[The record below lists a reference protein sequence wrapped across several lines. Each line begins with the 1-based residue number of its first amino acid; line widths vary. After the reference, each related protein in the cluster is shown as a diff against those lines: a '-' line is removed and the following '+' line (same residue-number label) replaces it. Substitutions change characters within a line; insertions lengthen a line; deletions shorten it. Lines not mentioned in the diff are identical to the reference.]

1 MANKT
6 LNVRIQNKY
15 DTEANW
21 ASKNPVLLKGEAAY
35 SSDKNGLY
43 KIGDGTSKWSDLKY
57 NSANT
62 LVNHTSG
69 EGFEF
74 GYANSKTI
82 TIPKTTAVTT
92 YYIQIAQKA
101 NFRFKNYY
109 VKTSGSNTQYSFQAE
124 ISANAYMVPHVTL
137 NTQSY
142 NNSEVKSILIC
153 KNSTNSYHHDIYLV
167 VDSSTSVAK
176 TIYIWSD
183 NTILDTVSTTAP
195 TTATELNVNI
205 INDSYIYTSKKIQA
219 NIMGSAGSVA
229 WGNITGKPST
239 YYTHP
244 SYTARSSGL
253 YKVTV
258 DATGHVS
265 GATAVSKADI
275 TALGIPGSDTN
286 TWRGIQNNLTSTA
299 TDQSLSAAQG
309 KILNETKT
317 TRHDWNT
324 TIKCATWSRLCYVPY
339 NKSVV
344 GSSFLL
350 NIRGTRNAVV
360 YNDTFMI
367 KAHHS
372 SRGNI
377 TKISG
382 CNYSIV
388 SIRIVCDSSG
398 NCYVEF
404 LDSANGA
411 TNATTQTVYCTLIEV
426 AVGSI
431 TKYTSFTNGTTL
443 PTNFTVAATLTTN
456 TNSLQG
462 NLTWDE
468 ITGKPTTFTPSS
480 HTHDDRYYTETEINN
495 KLAGYLPLAGG
506 AMTGTIKH
514 GGAGQ
519 WIKDRNNVAILG
531 TATSKDSYN
540 PVIGQYTPSGCWT
553 IGNLASNEYLYFN
566 YTTNANYAAG
576 TNNSV
581 RVTLPNQDGTII
593 TSATIGS
600 QSVAS
605 AAKVN
610 DVTAQWSGQ
619 ITTTNW
625 FAAFDP
631 TVTNVGKIRAI
642 SPANVSTV
650 LGLQNYLPLSGGT
663 MTGTIT
669 VPSNGIVQNQQDTS
683 NYTIIATWKKN
694 STGWYYDKSGTST
707 KYKYDPHI
715 GQHNTGGS
723 GKGAIAI
730 LPTPTDADPWG
741 GTVGL
746 YVSDIIMQ
754 YYGKRVPNTGN
765 ISGTVGS
772 SAQPVYI
779 SNGTITAITGT
790 INNNAATAT
799 KLQTARSINGTS
811 FDGSGNITTAK
822 WGTARTLSLTGSVT
836 GSVSIDGS
844 GNVSLATTTNHTHS
858 QYYDSGVSRTANTV
872 LAAPNGA
879 NGSATFRALVAAD
892 IPTLTKSKI
901 SDFPTSL
908 APTAGSNNYVRVY
921 NSKDIGNSSTVTF
934 NDLAKQHFAMGMING
949 ATDNPYGAAKWAHGI
964 SMAWAN
970 GANTSW
976 ISQIALGVQEGTG
989 MWYRARQGTIVGV
1002 GWTRVLDS
1010 SNYTSYAATKGH
1022 THDLSTMINTLSTGT
1037 AAPTDADYYVT
1048 QYAGGGT
1055 TTTSYHR
1062 RPHSALWTYIKGKAD
1077 TVYQPKGSYAAANHT
1092 HSYLPLSGGTMNG
1105 NLFLANGSTYY
1116 INNSAHANFR
1126 ALGTAENTYIPF
1138 PQGGGFRTTVS
1149 VNTGYLK
1156 ITLPQSWSSTMMSFK
1171 VKIYE
1176 YRSDTSCEYT
1186 ISGYNY
1192 TAGSTWTNC
1201 TACSI
1206 GKNDT
1211 KTVSNLAVRFGHDGS
1226 KCAVYIGEADTK
1238 WNYVQVQVCDIVVG
1252 YTNYEY
1258 SKWASGWSVGFTTTL
1273 GTITQTKTNPN
1284 VSRISTAYD
1293 IGNGNGVTFA
1303 YSKSGMNY
1311 ADYTW
1316 LAGWNGYELRA
1327 VAKSQFATAGH
1338 THNYAG
1344 SSSAGG
1350 AATSANKLNTNAG
1363 SATQPVYFSNGIPVA
1378 CTYTLGKSV
1387 PADAKFTDTNTK
1399 VTQTAVGSSGYT
1411 NWRTVPWGASNS
1423 GTEGF
1428 TPTTVTDTMFSDPNL
1443 TYQPSSGTLRTKIFK
1458 GSLSGN
1464 ATSANKLAT
1473 ARTISLGTGVT
1484 STATSFDG
1492 TGNITIPV
1500 NNINEAYLSWGG
1512 RNFAGTYGPLDAAM
1526 IPDLGANR
1534 LAFGKPDG
1542 VTVQYSRDGGSTW
1555 TDYGASSSSKLA
1567 LLSSGESF
1575 NIGKADNA
1583 NKATA
1588 NTDKYMLRII
1598 LDTDKLGTYT
1608 VLNKFA
1614 LYVSTNGSNSCWCT
1628 IDASLE
1634 STPTTWVNFANKVS
1648 IAGWAGWNII
1658 NINPLTTYGNT
1669 KATQYGLIRLTFGAN
1684 GGSTTYIGLQI
1695 NRIMAFGGM
1704 GWNVPSNMA
1713 KNGHLYSYDR
1723 NQNATFPGAVS
1734 ATSFNGN
1741 IAWANVSGKP
1751 AIVGKTIKSLTSASA
1766 SGWTNLENAQT
1777 LIPDMSVIAYWNG
1790 AYSGTSS
1797 NLAYCNKGA
1806 FGTIVTKN
1814 TSDYATAGHTH
1825 KYAGSG
1831 SAGGSATSAV
1841 KLDTS
1846 TAGSATQ
1853 PVYFTGGKPVACTY
1867 TLGKS
1872 VPSNAVFT
1880 DTNNKMTQTA
1890 ITSKDYTN
1898 WRTILWGASNSG
1910 TEGFAPTT
1918 VTDGAFTDTNLSYQ
1932 PSTGTLRA
1940 KVFKGALFNG
1950 TTVNVDSAG
1959 NTSELFFKTGKSN
1972 TYSIVNSNSYNQF
1985 GIIRYSAQ
1993 NKYIDWPFYITNSDG
2008 QCYFKNSSKDISN
2021 LASQMLPP
2029 VLTDGGPGSGAGSG
2043 RVLSI
2048 ASNVDAKIIKFRI
2061 FTSSSATTATT
2072 VNVTYSTSDIRLKD
2086 NVKDTDIKDALS
2098 VINKMKIRQ
2107 FDWKDDN
2114 KHQKIGFVADEL
2126 EELDDKLVVG
2136 GGWEDEEHTQMNVKG
2151 VDTFYMMGY
2160 VVKGM
2165 QELSE
2170 QIKALTEE
2178 NKELKKQIEG
2188 LKREG

>member
-109 VKTSGSNTQYSFQAE
+109 VKTSGNNTQYSFQAE
-124 ISANAYMVPHVTL
+124 ISANAYMEPHVTL
-137 NTQSY
+137 NTQKY
-142 NNSEVKSILIC
+142 NDSEVKSILIC

-167 VDSSTSVAK
+167 VNSSTSVAK

-205 INDSYIYTSKKIQA
+205 TNDSYIYTSKKIQA
-219 NIMGSAGSVA
+219 NITGSAGSVA

-275 TALGIPGSDTN
+275 TALGIPGTDTN
-286 TWRGIQNNLTSTA
+286 TWRGVQNNLTSTA

-309 KILNETKT
+309 KILNELTFQKKKAIDATVDWDTLKEFGCYKIQMASWGDAATKHSPNAYGNVYQFGLLLVFRGYDADT
-317 TRHDWNT
+317 ENRTVQIYIPHMAN
-324 TIKCATWSRLCYVPY
+324 ANVS
-339 NKSVV
+339 SVV
-344 GSSFLL
+344 LMRML
-350 NIRGTRNAVV
+350 NGTGWQAWHPIARGTGWSDIIN
-360 YNDTFMI
+360 
-367 KAHHS
+367 
-372 SRGNI
+372 
-377 TKISG
+377 
-382 CNYSIV
+382 
-388 SIRIVCDSSG
+388 
-398 NCYVEF
+398 
-404 LDSANGA
+404 
-411 TNATTQTVYCTLIEV
+411 
-426 AVGSI
+426 
-431 TKYTSFTNGTTL
+431 
-443 PTNFTVAATLTTN
+443 
-456 TNSLQG
+456 
-462 NLTWDE
+462 
-468 ITGKPTTFTPSS
+468 KPTTFTPSS
-480 HTHDDRYYTETEINN
+480 HTHDDRYYTESEINS
-495 KLAGYLPLAGG
+495 KLAGYLPLSGG
-506 AMTGTIKH
+506 TLTGNLNLKPASGEGGEIHLDASTANRTENGIILDQQGGNFRIFGVPSADGTTKTGSGTPLVINPYSKTIT
-514 GGAGQ
+514 GGYTLTGALSG
-519 WIKDRNNVAILG
+519 NAS
-531 TATSKDSYN
+531 TATALTTSAGSSTQPIYFSSGKPVATTYQLNASVPAGAKFTDTNTWRPVENVLTSTSTSNSLSAAQGKVLKDSLD
-540 PVIGQYTPSGCWT
+540 Q
-553 IGNLASNEYLYFN
+553 
-566 YTTNANYAAG
+566 TN
-576 TNNSV
+576 
-581 RVTLPNQDGTII
+581 
-593 TSATIGS
+593 
-600 QSVAS
+600 
-605 AAKVN
+605 AKVN
-610 DVTAQWSGQ
+610 NIQIGGRNLARGTSSDWSGW
-619 ITTTNW
+619 ITPPNNVSNNTGVIASIYPGAAKSKGDTFTVSFDIDVKKFTQSSGGTFQFYLQGAVDEAWTAGNPFTNYN
-625 FAAFDP
+625 FRSKALNGDY
-631 TVTNVGKIRAI
+631 TEHVTYTCQLANNAQASATKFTFGYRCDYSNGTGKFRIRNLKVERGNKATDW
-642 SPANVSTV
+642 SPAPED
-650 LGLQNYLPLSGGT
+650 YLPL
-663 MTGTIT
+663 
-669 VPSNGIVQNQQDTS
+669 NGN
-683 NYTIIATWKKN
+683 A
-694 STGWYYDKSGTST
+694 STAS
-707 KYKYDPHI
+707 
-715 GQHNTGGS
+715 
-723 GKGAIAI
+723 
-730 LPTPTDADPWG
+730 
-741 GTVGL
+741 
-746 YVSDIIMQ
+746 
-754 YYGKRVPNTGN
+754 
-765 ISGTVGS
+765 
-772 SAQPVYI
+772 
-779 SNGTITAITGT
+779 
-790 INNNAATAT
+790 
-799 KLQTARSINGTS
+799 
-811 FDGSGNITTAK
+811 K
-822 WGTARTLSLTGSVT
+822 WATARTLTLTGSVT

-844 GNVSLATTTNHTHS
+844 GNVSLATSTNHTHS
-858 QYYDSGVSRTANTV
+858 QYYDSGISRAANTV

-879 NGSATFRALVAAD
+879 NGTATFRKLVAAD

-964 SMAWAN
+964 SMAWSN

-989 MWYRARQGTIVGV
+989 MWYRTSAGSGTIVGRT
-1002 GWTRVLDS
+1002 WNRVLDS
-1010 SNYTSYAATKGH
+1010 SNYSSYAATKGH
-1022 THDLSTMINTLSTGT
+1022 THDLSTMINTLTTGT
-1037 AAPTDADYYVT
+1037 SAPTDSDYYVT

-1062 RPHSALWTYIKGKAD
+1062 RPHSALWTYIKSKAD
-1077 TVYQPKGSYAAANHT
+1077 AVYQPKGSYAAAN
-1092 HSYLPLSGGTMNG
+1092 
-1105 NLFLANGSTYY
+1105 
-1116 INNSAHANFR
+1116 
-1126 ALGTAENTYIPF
+1126 
-1138 PQGGGFRTTVS
+1138 
-1149 VNTGYLK
+1149 
-1156 ITLPQSWSSTMMSFK
+1156 
-1171 VKIYE
+1171 
-1176 YRSDTSCEYT
+1176 
-1186 ISGYNY
+1186 
-1192 TAGSTWTNC
+1192 
-1201 TACSI
+1201 
-1206 GKNDT
+1206 
-1211 KTVSNLAVRFGHDGS
+1211 
-1226 KCAVYIGEADTK
+1226 
-1238 WNYVQVQVCDIVVG
+1238 
-1252 YTNYEY
+1252 
-1258 SKWASGWSVGFTTTL
+1258 
-1273 GTITQTKTNPN
+1273 
-1284 VSRISTAYD
+1284 
-1293 IGNGNGVTFA
+1293 
-1303 YSKSGMNY
+1303 
-1311 ADYTW
+1311 
-1316 LAGWNGYELRA
+1316 
-1327 VAKSQFATAGH
+1327 H

-1363 SATQPVYFSNGIPVA
+1363 SATQPVYFSGGVPVA
-1378 CTYTLGKSV
+1378 CTHTLGKSV
-1387 PADAKFTDTNTK
+1387 PADAKFTDTNTWRGIQDNLTSSSASDSLSANQGRILK
-1399 VTQTAVGSSGYT
+1399 GLVDGKAASGHTHNYAGSSSAG
-1411 NWRTVPWGASNS
+1411 G
-1423 GTEGF
+1423 
-1428 TPTTVTDTMFSDPNL
+1428 
-1443 TYQPSSGTLRTKIFK
+1443 
-1458 GSLSGN
+1458 
-1464 ATSANKLAT
+1464 SANSAVKLAT
-1473 ARTISLGTGVT
+1473 ARTVSGGTDITMSFNYDGSANSSANIGFYGSAANVGDKNNYPFHRFAKLDTITGGYTDKASTFYISQDYNGGGFGIVRIVLRTNNSSSVSSVEVKWLVRCGLNADSVQVGLYNVFGKTYADAFFKTGGSYAGTYFRAIANGGRATISRTWVMVNSSEVSGTTTTDAKTSTECYVTIAAAGTKLHKQAYTNIVSGSDSGTVSYSNSTGSASTSTKLTTARNIFGKSFNGTADVAGQGLFYGTYT
-1484 STATSFDG
+1484 STASNRFSNSGLQIRENGLVGKNQTDIG
-1492 TGNITIPV
+1492 YAPTIGFHWS
-1500 NNINEAYLSWGG
+1500 NRI
-1512 RNFAGTYGPLDAAM
+1512 AAT
-1526 IPDLGANR
+1526 
-1534 LAFGKPDG
+1534 LAFGSDG
-1542 VTVQYSRDGGSTW
+1542 IFYFKKQNG
-1555 TDYGASSSSKLA
+1555 TDRA
-1567 LLSSGESF
+1567 
-1575 NIGKADNA
+1575 
-1583 NKATA
+1583 
-1588 NTDKYMLRII
+1588 
-1598 LDTDKLGTYT
+1598 
-1608 VLNKFA
+1608 
-1614 LYVSTNGSNSCWCT
+1614 T
-1628 IDASLE
+1628 IDA
-1634 STPTTWVNFANKVS
+1634 
-1648 IAGWAGWNII
+1648 
-1658 NINPLTTYGNT
+1658 
-1669 KATQYGLIRLTFGAN
+1669 
-1684 GGSTTYIGLQI
+1684 
-1695 NRIMAFGGM
+1695 
-1704 GWNVPSNMA
+1704 NV
-1713 KNGHLYSYDR
+1713 
-1723 NQNATFPGAVS
+1723 
-1734 ATSFNGN
+1734 NGN
-1741 IAWANVSGKP
+1741 ASSASSVAWANVSGKP
-1751 AIVGKTIKSLTSASA
+1751 AIVSKTIKSLTSASA

-1790 AYSGTSS
+1790 AYSNTSS

-1814 TSDYATAGHTH
+1814 AGDYATAGHTH
-1825 KYAGSG
+1825 HYAGSS

-1910 TEGFAPTT
+1910 TEGFTPTT

-1940 KVFKGALFNG
+1940 KVFKGALSANTAIGSASGLETTLEFTAGEPKG
-1950 TTVNVDSAG
+1950 TSAITQTYYLM
-1959 NTSELFFKTGKSN
+1959 NDFKTDYVFGVKNKSKAW
-1972 TYSIVNSNSYNQF
+1972 ISYYF
-1985 GIIRYSAQ
+1985 GDQ
-1993 NKYIDWPFYITNSDG
+1993 V
-2008 QCYFKNSSKDISN
+2008 YFKNSSADISA
-2021 LASQMLPP
+2021 LAGKMLPP
-2029 VLTDGGPGSGAGSG
+2029 VLTDFSGDKDNPGAGTG

>member
-74 GYANSKTI
+74 GYTNSKTI

-109 VKTSGSNTQYSFQAE
+109 VKTNGNNTQYSFQAE
-124 ISANAYMVPHVTL
+124 ISANAYMEPHVTL
-137 NTQSY
+137 NTQKY
-142 NNSEVKSILIC
+142 NDSEVKSILIC

-167 VDSSTSVAK
+167 VNSSTSVAK

-195 TTATELNVNI
+195 TTAIELNVNI
-205 INDSYIYTSKKIQA
+205 TNDSYIYTSKKIQA
-219 NIMGSAGSVA
+219 NITGSAGSVA

-286 TWRGIQNNLTSTA
+286 TWRGVQNNLTSTA

-339 NKSVV
+339 SKTVV

-350 NIRGTRNAVV
+350 NIRGTRGNVV

-404 LDSANGA
+404 FDSANGA

-462 NLTWDE
+462 NLTWGE

-480 HTHDDRYYTETEINN
+480 HTHDDRYYTESEINS
-495 KLAGYLPLAGG
+495 KLAGYLPISGG
-506 AMTGTIKH
+506 TLTGNLNLKPASGEGGEIHLDASTANRTENGIILDQQGGNFRIFGVPSADGTTKTGSGTPLVINPYSKTIT
-514 GGAGQ
+514 GGYTLTGALSG
-519 WIKDRNNVAILG
+519 NAS
-531 TATSKDSYN
+531 TATALTTSAGSSTQPIYFSSGKPVATTYQLNASVPAGAKFTDTNTWRPVENVLTSTSTSNSLSAAQGKVLKDSLD
-540 PVIGQYTPSGCWT
+540 Q
-553 IGNLASNEYLYFN
+553 
-566 YTTNANYAAG
+566 TN
-576 TNNSV
+576 
-581 RVTLPNQDGTII
+581 
-593 TSATIGS
+593 
-600 QSVAS
+600 
-605 AAKVN
+605 AKVN
-610 DVTAQWSGQ
+610 NIQIGGRNLARGTSSDWSGW
-619 ITTTNW
+619 ITPPNNVSNNTGVIASIYPGAAKSKGDTFTVSFDIDVKKFTQSSGGTFQFYLQGAVDEAWTAGNPFTNYN
-625 FAAFDP
+625 FRSKALNGDY
-631 TVTNVGKIRAI
+631 TEHVTYTCQLANNAQASATKFTFGYRCDYSNGTGKFRIRNLKVERGNKATDW
-642 SPANVSTV
+642 SPAPED
-650 LGLQNYLPLSGGT
+650 YLPL
-663 MTGTIT
+663 
-669 VPSNGIVQNQQDTS
+669 NGN
-683 NYTIIATWKKN
+683 A
-694 STGWYYDKSGTST
+694 STAS
-707 KYKYDPHI
+707 
-715 GQHNTGGS
+715 
-723 GKGAIAI
+723 
-730 LPTPTDADPWG
+730 
-741 GTVGL
+741 
-746 YVSDIIMQ
+746 
-754 YYGKRVPNTGN
+754 
-765 ISGTVGS
+765 
-772 SAQPVYI
+772 
-779 SNGTITAITGT
+779 
-790 INNNAATAT
+790 
-799 KLQTARSINGTS
+799 
-811 FDGSGNITTAK
+811 K
-822 WGTARTLSLTGSVT
+822 WATARTLTLTGSVT

-844 GNVSLATTTNHTHS
+844 GNVSLATSTNHTHS
-858 QYYDSGVSRTANTV
+858 QYYDSGISRAANTV

-879 NGSATFRALVAAD
+879 NGTATFRKLVAAD

-964 SMAWAN
+964 SMAWSN

-989 MWYRARQGTIVGV
+989 MWYRTKPGTIVGAD
-1002 GWTRVLDS
+1002 WTRVLDS

-1022 THDLSTMINTLSTGT
+1022 THSS
-1037 AAPTDADYYVT
+1037 
-1048 QYAGGGT
+1048 
-1055 TTTSYHR
+1055 
-1062 RPHSALWTYIKGKAD
+1062 IK
-1077 TVYQPKGSYAAANHT
+1077 
-1092 HSYLPLSGGTMNG
+1092 
-1105 NLFLANGSTYY
+1105 
-1116 INNSAHANFR
+1116 
-1126 ALGTAENTYIPF
+1126 
-1138 PQGGGFRTTVS
+1138 
-1149 VNTGYLK
+1149 
-1156 ITLPQSWSSTMMSFK
+1156 
-1171 VKIYE
+1171 
-1176 YRSDTSCEYT
+1176 
-1186 ISGYNY
+1186 
-1192 TAGSTWTNC
+1192 
-1201 TACSI
+1201 
-1206 GKNDT
+1206 
-1211 KTVSNLAVRFGHDGS
+1211 
-1226 KCAVYIGEADTK
+1226 
-1238 WNYVQVQVCDIVVG
+1238 
-1252 YTNYEY
+1252 
-1258 SKWASGWSVGFTTTL
+1258 
-1273 GTITQTKTNPN
+1273 
-1284 VSRISTAYD
+1284 D
-1293 IGNGNGVTFA
+1293 IGNGTNTTFA
-1303 YSKSGMNY
+1303 YSKAGMNY
-1311 ADYTW
+1311 ANYTW
-1316 LAGWNGYELRA
+1316 LAAWNGNELRA
-1327 VAKSQFATAGH
+1327 VAKSQFAQASHSHSNIISSGKKTSTASGTAANDPTKEIPLSGISMYETYSDSNTPCNYGNIINAIGSASKGAGQLLLGWSGADSTTERMYYRSHRDMATGGWGAWKTIAWTSDIPTTLKNPSSLSIQLNGGTATVYDGSAAKSINITASSVGASVAGHTHTFTTLYSAGSRPTNINFATNTNGAGAMFHFVATSSTTTGKPPVDCNILQMNWDNNGGYDTQLALANTGDFAYLRGQHQGTWSVWKEFSFVGH

-1363 SATQPVYFSNGIPVA
+1363 SATQPVYFSGGVPVA
-1378 CTYTLGKSV
+1378 CAYTLGKSV
-1387 PADAKFTDTNTK
+1387 PADAKFTDTNTWRPLGTTGDTACAGNDSRLSNARPASDVYAWAKAASKPSYSWGEITGKPGAFNPSSHNHRDLDAIGSVGYYGSDVANSNGWYK
-1399 VTQTAVGSSGYT
+1399 VYSTTLTGYNDHVARLSIVSGYNPYASGLLILHLRCNNTTSLNVQQLIWETRQGFNADDVIINT
-1411 NWRTVPWGASNS
+1411 NGNTWTLYLKITNTQYGRVKIRVLESTSTVSNWS
-1423 GTEGF
+1423 
-1428 TPTTVTDTMFSDPNL
+1428 
-1443 TYQPSSGTLRTKIFK
+1443 I
-1458 GSLSGN
+1458 SLSN
-1464 ATSANKLAT
+1464 NNTKE
-1473 ARTISLGTGVT
+1473 
-1484 STATSFDG
+1484 ST
-1492 TGNITIPV
+1492 NP
-1500 NNINEAYLSWGG
+1500 
-1512 RNFAGTYGPLDAAM
+1512 
-1526 IPDLGANR
+1526 
-1534 LAFGKPDG
+1534 
-1542 VTVQYSRDGGSTW
+1542 
-1555 TDYGASSSSKLA
+1555 
-1567 LLSSGESF
+1567 
-1575 NIGKADNA
+1575 
-1583 NKATA
+1583 KATA
-1588 NTDKYMLRII
+1588 TAKDGAIVNYA
-1598 LDTDKLGTYT
+1598 
-1608 VLNKFA
+1608 NSA
-1614 LYVSTNGSNSCWCT
+1614 GS
-1628 IDASLE
+1628 
-1634 STPTTWVNFANKVS
+1634 V
-1648 IAGWAGWNII
+1648 
-1658 NINPLTTYGNT
+1658 
-1669 KATQYGLIRLTFGAN
+1669 
-1684 GGSTTYIGLQI
+1684 
-1695 NRIMAFGGM
+1695 
-1704 GWNVPSNMA
+1704 
-1713 KNGHLYSYDR
+1713 
-1723 NQNATFPGAVS
+1723 
-1734 ATSFNGN
+1734 
-1741 IAWANVSGKP
+1741 AWSGISGKP
-1751 AIVGKTIKSLTSASA
+1751 SLVGKTIKSLTAVSS
-1766 SGWTNLENAQT
+1766 SGWSDLTSAQN

-1790 AYSGTSS
+1790 AYSNTSS

-1814 TSDYATAGHTH
+1814 AGDYATAGHTH
-1825 KYAGSG
+1825 HYAGSS

-1890 ITSKDYTN
+1890 IASKDYTN

-1910 TEGFAPTT
+1910 TEGFTPTT

-1940 KVFKGALFNG
+1940 KVFKGALSASTTIGSASGLETTLEFTAGEPKG
-1950 TTVNVDSAG
+1950 TSAITQTYYLM
-1959 NTSELFFKTGKSN
+1959 NDFKTDYVFGVKNKSKAW
-1972 TYSIVNSNSYNQF
+1972 ISYYF
-1985 GIIRYSAQ
+1985 GDQ
-1993 NKYIDWPFYITNSDG
+1993 V
-2008 QCYFKNSSKDISN
+2008 YFKNSSADISA
-2021 LASQMLPP
+2021 LAGKMLPP
-2029 VLTDGGPGSGAGSG
+2029 VLTDFSSNKNNPGAGTG

>member
-57 NSANT
+57 GLSSELDALTNNKSDFKFSHHVIENT
-62 LVNHTSG
+62 GTAYYTKL
-69 EGFEF
+69 FELTADSTYINYNYEF
-74 GYANSKTI
+74 AIAERNGGIAYVHIYLYSDNNKYFTDALIRYKTDSGYADFI
-82 TIPKTTAVTT
+82 TGNMKGFVYKDTT
-92 YYIQIAQKA
+92 K
-101 NFRFKNYY
+101 
-109 VKTSGSNTQYSFQAE
+109 QYSKLEVWFKV
-124 ISANAYMVPHVTL
+124 NAWQDVRIM
-137 NTQSY
+137 
-142 NNSEVKSILIC
+142 EK
-153 KNSTNSYHHDIYLV
+153 
-167 VDSSTSVAK
+167 
-176 TIYIWSD
+176 
-183 NTILDTVSTTAP
+183 TVSDRGCKFTWASNFTRNAAFPTDTTSIVEP
-195 TTATELNVNI
+195 KPQT
-205 INDSYIYTSKKIQA
+205 
-219 NIMGSAGSVA
+219 VA

-275 TALGIPGSDTN
+275 TALGIPGTDTN
-286 TWRGIQNNLTSTA
+286 TWRGVQNNLTSTA

-324 TIKCATWSRLCYVPY
+324 IIKCATWSRLCYVPY
-339 NKSVV
+339 SKTVV

-350 NIRGTRNAVV
+350 NIRGTRNNVV

-377 TKISG
+377 VKISG

-443 PTNFTVAATLTTN
+443 PANFTVAATLTTN

-462 NLTWDE
+462 NLTWGE

-480 HTHDDRYYTETEINN
+480 HTHDDRYYTESEINS
-495 KLAGYLPLAGG
+495 KLAGYLPLSGG
-506 AMTGTIKH
+506 TLTGNLNLKPASGEGGEIHLDASTANRTENGIILDQQGGNFRIFGVPSADGTTKTGSGTPLVINPYSKTIT
-514 GGAGQ
+514 GGYTLTGALSG
-519 WIKDRNNVAILG
+519 NAS
-531 TATSKDSYN
+531 TATALTTSAGSVTQPVYFSSGKPVATTYQLNASVPAGAKFTDTNTWRPVENVLTSTSTSNSLSAAQGKVLKDSLD
-540 PVIGQYTPSGCWT
+540 Q
-553 IGNLASNEYLYFN
+553 
-566 YTTNANYAAG
+566 TN
-576 TNNSV
+576 
-581 RVTLPNQDGTII
+581 
-593 TSATIGS
+593 
-600 QSVAS
+600 
-605 AAKVN
+605 AKVN
-610 DVTAQWSGQ
+610 NIQIGGRNLARGTSSDWSSWIAPPNNVSNNTGVIASIYPGAAKSKGDTFTVSFDIDVKKFTQSSGGTFQLYLQGAVDEAWTAGNPFTSYNFRSKALNGDY
-619 ITTTNW
+619 TEH
-625 FAAFDP
+625 
-631 TVTNVGKIRAI
+631 VTYTCQLANNAQASATKFIFGYRCDYSNGTGKFRIRNLKVERGNKATDW
-642 SPANVSTV
+642 SPAPED
-650 LGLQNYLPLSGGT
+650 YLPL
-663 MTGTIT
+663 
-669 VPSNGIVQNQQDTS
+669 NGN
-683 NYTIIATWKKN
+683 A
-694 STGWYYDKSGTST
+694 STAS
-707 KYKYDPHI
+707 
-715 GQHNTGGS
+715 
-723 GKGAIAI
+723 
-730 LPTPTDADPWG
+730 
-741 GTVGL
+741 
-746 YVSDIIMQ
+746 
-754 YYGKRVPNTGN
+754 
-765 ISGTVGS
+765 
-772 SAQPVYI
+772 
-779 SNGTITAITGT
+779 
-790 INNNAATAT
+790 
-799 KLQTARSINGTS
+799 
-811 FDGSGNITTAK
+811 K
-822 WGTARTLSLTGSVT
+822 WATARTLTLTGSVT

-844 GNVSLATTTNHTHS
+844 GNVSLATSTNHTHS
-858 QYYDSGVSRTANTV
+858 QYYDSGISRAANTV

-879 NGSATFRALVAAD
+879 NGTATFRKLVAAD

-921 NSKDIGNSSTVTF
+921 NSKDIGNSNTVTF

-964 SMAWAN
+964 SMAWSN

-989 MWYRARQGTIVGV
+989 MWYRTSAGSGTIVGRT
-1002 GWTRVLDS
+1002 WNRVLDS
-1010 SNYTSYAATKGH
+1010 SNYTSYAAPKSHSHNYITSSGVNNNLVIASKSAGTSGAIGLAPAAGVAMYEYYSSTTGPTTYGNLLTVRGDSHPGATQIALPWNGTTNTAPYIRTHSDWANTH
-1022 THDLSTMINTLSTGT
+1022 TWSDWKQLCFTDGSGATGT
-1037 AAPTDADYYVT
+1037 WAINVT
-1048 QYAGGGT
+1048 GSAGSVT
-1055 TTTSYHR
+1055 WANVS
-1062 RPHSALWTYIKGKAD
+1062 GK
-1077 TVYQPKGSYAAANHT
+1077 P
-1092 HSYLPLSGGTMNG
+1092 
-1105 NLFLANGSTYY
+1105 STY
-1116 INNSAHANFR
+1116 
-1126 ALGTAENTYIPF
+1126 TP
-1138 PQGGGFRTTVS
+1138 
-1149 VNTGYLK
+1149 
-1156 ITLPQSWSSTMMSFK
+1156 SS
-1171 VKIYE
+1171 
-1176 YRSDTSCEYT
+1176 
-1186 ISGYNY
+1186 
-1192 TAGSTWTNC
+1192 
-1201 TACSI
+1201 
-1206 GKNDT
+1206 
-1211 KTVSNLAVRFGHDGS
+1211 
-1226 KCAVYIGEADTK
+1226 
-1238 WNYVQVQVCDIVVG
+1238 
-1252 YTNYEY
+1252 
-1258 SKWASGWSVGFTTTL
+1258 
-1273 GTITQTKTNPN
+1273 
-1284 VSRISTAYD
+1284 
-1293 IGNGNGVTFA
+1293 
-1303 YSKSGMNY
+1303 
-1311 ADYTW
+1311 
-1316 LAGWNGYELRA
+1316 
-1327 VAKSQFATAGH
+1327 H

-1363 SATQPVYFSNGIPVA
+1363 SATQPVYFSGGVPVA

-1387 PADAKFTDTNTK
+1387 PADAKFTDTNTWRPLGTTADTACAGNDSRLSNARPASDVYAWAK
-1399 VTQTAVGSSGYT
+1399 ASSKPSYSWSEIGSKPSTFTPSSHTHETITGKYTGNGGQQNPSYISNGIVRFNMMNTNINNDTSYKDFILMDTYAGNDVPYVTALGLSKTASAKAFIMAGKKGGSSWDYKAELLSTSNYT
-1411 NWRTVPWGASNS
+1411 SYTVTKSGSGASGTWGINVTGSAGSVAWGNVS
-1423 GTEGF
+1423 GR
-1428 TPTTVTDTMFSDPNL
+1428 
-1443 TYQPSSGTLRTKIFK
+1443 PSSMPASDVYAWAKAASKPSYSWGEITGKPGAFNPSSHNHRDLDAIGSVGYYGSDVANSNGWYKVYSTTLTGYNDHVARLSIVSGYNPYASGLLILHLRCNNTTSLNVQQLIWETRQGFNADDVIINTNGNTWTLYLKITNTQYGRVK
-1458 GSLSGN
+1458 IRVLESTSTVNNWSISLSN
-1464 ATSANKLAT
+1464 NNTKE
-1473 ARTISLGTGVT
+1473 
-1484 STATSFDG
+1484 ST
-1492 TGNITIPV
+1492 NP
-1500 NNINEAYLSWGG
+1500 
-1512 RNFAGTYGPLDAAM
+1512 
-1526 IPDLGANR
+1526 
-1534 LAFGKPDG
+1534 
-1542 VTVQYSRDGGSTW
+1542 
-1555 TDYGASSSSKLA
+1555 
-1567 LLSSGESF
+1567 
-1575 NIGKADNA
+1575 
-1583 NKATA
+1583 KATA
-1588 NTDKYMLRII
+1588 TAKDGAIVNYA
-1598 LDTDKLGTYT
+1598 
-1608 VLNKFA
+1608 NSA
-1614 LYVSTNGSNSCWCT
+1614 GS
-1628 IDASLE
+1628 
-1634 STPTTWVNFANKVS
+1634 V
-1648 IAGWAGWNII
+1648 
-1658 NINPLTTYGNT
+1658 
-1669 KATQYGLIRLTFGAN
+1669 
-1684 GGSTTYIGLQI
+1684 
-1695 NRIMAFGGM
+1695 
-1704 GWNVPSNMA
+1704 
-1713 KNGHLYSYDR
+1713 
-1723 NQNATFPGAVS
+1723 
-1734 ATSFNGN
+1734 
-1741 IAWANVSGKP
+1741 AWSGISGKP
-1751 AIVGKTIKSLTSASA
+1751 SLVGKTIKSLTAASS
-1766 SGWTNLENAQT
+1766 SGWSDLTSAQN

-1790 AYSGTSS
+1790 AYSNTSS

-1814 TSDYATAGHTH
+1814 AGDYATAGHTH
-1825 KYAGSG
+1825 HYAGSS

-1890 ITSKDYTN
+1890 IASKDYTN

-1910 TEGFAPTT
+1910 KEGFTPTT

-1940 KVFKGALFNG
+1940 KVFKGALSANTTIGSTSGLETTLEFTAGEPKG
-1950 TTVNVDSAG
+1950 TSAITQTYYLM
-1959 NTSELFFKTGKSN
+1959 NDFKTDYVFGVKNKSKAW
-1972 TYSIVNSNSYNQF
+1972 ISYYF
-1985 GIIRYSAQ
+1985 GDQ
-1993 NKYIDWPFYITNSDG
+1993 V
-2008 QCYFKNSSKDISN
+2008 YFKNSSADISA
-2021 LASQMLPP
+2021 LAGKMLPP
-2029 VLTDGGPGSGAGSG
+2029 VLTDFSGNKNNPGAGTG

-2178 NKELKKQIEG
+2178 NKELKRQIEG

>member
-57 NSANT
+57 GLSSELDALTNNKSDFKFSHHVTEYTGTAYYTKLFELTADSTHINYNYEFAIAERNGGIAYVHIYLYSDNNKYFT
-62 LVNHTSG
+62 DALIRYKTDSG
-69 EGFEF
+69 YVDFITGNMKGFV
-74 GYANSKTI
+74 YKD
-82 TIPKTTAVTT
+82 TT
-92 YYIQIAQKA
+92 K
-101 NFRFKNYY
+101 
-109 VKTSGSNTQYSFQAE
+109 QYSKLEVWFKV
-124 ISANAYMVPHVTL
+124 NAWQDVRIM
-137 NTQSY
+137 
-142 NNSEVKSILIC
+142 EK
-153 KNSTNSYHHDIYLV
+153 
-167 VDSSTSVAK
+167 
-176 TIYIWSD
+176 
-183 NTILDTVSTTAP
+183 TVSDRGCKFTWASNFTRNAAFP
-195 TTATELNVNI
+195 TDATSIVEPKPQ
-205 INDSYIYTSKKIQA
+205 T
-219 NIMGSAGSVA
+219 VA
-229 WGNITGKPST
+229 WGNITGKPNT

-275 TALGIPGSDTN
+275 TALGIPGTDTN
-286 TWRGIQNNLTSTA
+286 TWRGVQNNLTSTA

-324 TIKCATWSRLCYVPY
+324 IIKCATWSRLCYVPY
-339 NKSVV
+339 SKTVV

-350 NIRGTRNAVV
+350 NIRGTRNNVV

-377 TKISG
+377 VKISG

-404 LDSANGA
+404 FDSANGA

-443 PTNFTVAATLTTN
+443 PANFTVAATLTTN

-468 ITGKPTTFTPSS
+468 ITGKPSTFTPSS
-480 HTHDDRYYTETEINN
+480 HTHDDRYYTESEINS
-495 KLAGYLPLAGG
+495 KLAGYLPLSGG
-506 AMTGTIKH
+506 TLTGNLNLKPASGEGGEIHLDASTANRTENGIILDQQGGNFRIFGVPSADGTTKTGSGTPLVINPYSKTIT
-514 GGAGQ
+514 GGYTLTGALSG
-519 WIKDRNNVAILG
+519 NAS
-531 TATSKDSYN
+531 TATALTTSAGSVTQPVYFSSGKPVATTYQLNASVPAGAKFTDTNTWRPVENVLTSTSTSNSLSAAQGKVLKDSLD
-540 PVIGQYTPSGCWT
+540 Q
-553 IGNLASNEYLYFN
+553 
-566 YTTNANYAAG
+566 TN
-576 TNNSV
+576 
-581 RVTLPNQDGTII
+581 
-593 TSATIGS
+593 
-600 QSVAS
+600 
-605 AAKVN
+605 AKVN
-610 DVTAQWSGQ
+610 NIQIGGRNLARGTSSDWSGW
-619 ITTTNW
+619 ITPPNNVSNNTGVIASIYPG
-625 FAAFDP
+625 AAKSKGDTFTVSFDIDVKKFTQSSGGTFRLYLQGDVDGAWTAGNP
-631 TVTNVGKIRAI
+631 FINYNFGSKALNGDYTEHVTYTCQLANNAQASATKFTFGYRCDYSNGTGKFRIRNLKVERGNKATDW
-642 SPANVSTV
+642 SPAPED
-650 LGLQNYLPLSGGT
+650 YLPL
-663 MTGTIT
+663 
-669 VPSNGIVQNQQDTS
+669 NGN
-683 NYTIIATWKKN
+683 A
-694 STGWYYDKSGTST
+694 STAS
-707 KYKYDPHI
+707 
-715 GQHNTGGS
+715 
-723 GKGAIAI
+723 
-730 LPTPTDADPWG
+730 
-741 GTVGL
+741 
-746 YVSDIIMQ
+746 
-754 YYGKRVPNTGN
+754 
-765 ISGTVGS
+765 
-772 SAQPVYI
+772 
-779 SNGTITAITGT
+779 
-790 INNNAATAT
+790 
-799 KLQTARSINGTS
+799 
-811 FDGSGNITTAK
+811 K
-822 WGTARTLSLTGSVT
+822 WATARTLTLTGSVT

-858 QYYDSGVSRTANTV
+858 QYYDSGISRATNTV

-879 NGSATFRALVAAD
+879 NGTATFRKLVAAD

-964 SMAWAN
+964 SMAWSN

-989 MWYRARQGTIVGV
+989 MWYRTSAGSGTIVGRT
-1002 GWTRVLDS
+1002 WNRVLDS

-1022 THDLSTMINTLSTGT
+1022 THSS
-1037 AAPTDADYYVT
+1037 
-1048 QYAGGGT
+1048 
-1055 TTTSYHR
+1055 
-1062 RPHSALWTYIKGKAD
+1062 IK
-1077 TVYQPKGSYAAANHT
+1077 
-1092 HSYLPLSGGTMNG
+1092 
-1105 NLFLANGSTYY
+1105 
-1116 INNSAHANFR
+1116 
-1126 ALGTAENTYIPF
+1126 
-1138 PQGGGFRTTVS
+1138 
-1149 VNTGYLK
+1149 
-1156 ITLPQSWSSTMMSFK
+1156 
-1171 VKIYE
+1171 
-1176 YRSDTSCEYT
+1176 
-1186 ISGYNY
+1186 
-1192 TAGSTWTNC
+1192 
-1201 TACSI
+1201 
-1206 GKNDT
+1206 
-1211 KTVSNLAVRFGHDGS
+1211 
-1226 KCAVYIGEADTK
+1226 
-1238 WNYVQVQVCDIVVG
+1238 
-1252 YTNYEY
+1252 
-1258 SKWASGWSVGFTTTL
+1258 
-1273 GTITQTKTNPN
+1273 
-1284 VSRISTAYD
+1284 D
-1293 IGNGNGVTFA
+1293 IGNGTDTTFA
-1303 YSKSGMNY
+1303 YSKAGMNY

-1316 LAGWNGYELRA
+1316 LAAWNGNELRA
-1327 VAKSQFATAGH
+1327 VAKSQFAQASHSHSNIISSGKKTSTASGTAANDPTKEIPLSGISMYETYSDSNTPCNYGNIINAIGSASKGAGQLLLGWSGADSTTERMYYRSHRDMATGGWGAWKTIAWTSDIPTTLKNPSSLSIQLNGGTATVYDGSAAKSINITASSVGASVAGHTHTFTTLYSTGSRPTNINFATNTNGAGAMFHFVATSSTTTGKPPVDCNILQMNWDNNGGYDTQLALANTGDFAYLRGQHQGTWSVWKEFSFVGH

-1363 SATQPVYFSNGIPVA
+1363 SATQPVYFSGGVPVA
-1378 CTYTLGKSV
+1378 CTHTLGKSV
-1387 PADAKFTDTNTK
+1387 PADAKFTDTNTWRPLGTTGDTACAGNDSRLSNARPASDVYAWAKASSKPSYSWSEITGKPGAFNPSSHNHRDLDAIGSVGYYGSDVANSNGWYK
-1399 VTQTAVGSSGYT
+1399 VYSTTLTGYNDHVARLSIVSGYNPYASGLLILHLRCNNTTSLNVQQLIWETRQGFNADDVIINT
-1411 NWRTVPWGASNS
+1411 NGNTWTLYLKITNTQYGRVKIRVLESTSTVNNWS
-1423 GTEGF
+1423 
-1428 TPTTVTDTMFSDPNL
+1428 
-1443 TYQPSSGTLRTKIFK
+1443 I
-1458 GSLSGN
+1458 SLSN
-1464 ATSANKLAT
+1464 NNTKE
-1473 ARTISLGTGVT
+1473 
-1484 STATSFDG
+1484 ST
-1492 TGNITIPV
+1492 NP
-1500 NNINEAYLSWGG
+1500 
-1512 RNFAGTYGPLDAAM
+1512 
-1526 IPDLGANR
+1526 
-1534 LAFGKPDG
+1534 
-1542 VTVQYSRDGGSTW
+1542 
-1555 TDYGASSSSKLA
+1555 
-1567 LLSSGESF
+1567 
-1575 NIGKADNA
+1575 
-1583 NKATA
+1583 KATA
-1588 NTDKYMLRII
+1588 TAKDGAIVNYA
-1598 LDTDKLGTYT
+1598 
-1608 VLNKFA
+1608 NSA
-1614 LYVSTNGSNSCWCT
+1614 GS
-1628 IDASLE
+1628 
-1634 STPTTWVNFANKVS
+1634 V
-1648 IAGWAGWNII
+1648 
-1658 NINPLTTYGNT
+1658 
-1669 KATQYGLIRLTFGAN
+1669 
-1684 GGSTTYIGLQI
+1684 
-1695 NRIMAFGGM
+1695 
-1704 GWNVPSNMA
+1704 
-1713 KNGHLYSYDR
+1713 
-1723 NQNATFPGAVS
+1723 
-1734 ATSFNGN
+1734 
-1741 IAWANVSGKP
+1741 AWSGISGKP
-1751 AIVGKTIKSLTSASA
+1751 SLVGKTIKSLTAASS
-1766 SGWTNLENAQT
+1766 SGWSDLTSAQN

-1790 AYSGTSS
+1790 AYSNTSS

-1814 TSDYATAGHTH
+1814 AGDYATAGHTH
-1825 KYAGSG
+1825 HYAGSS

-1910 TEGFAPTT
+1910 KEGFTPTT

-1940 KVFKGALFNG
+1940 KVFKGALSANTAIGSASGLETTLEFTAGELKG
-1950 TTVNVDSAG
+1950 TSAITQTYYLM
-1959 NTSELFFKTGKSN
+1959 NDFKTDYVFGVKNKSKAW
-1972 TYSIVNSNSYNQF
+1972 ISYYF
-1985 GIIRYSAQ
+1985 GDQ
-1993 NKYIDWPFYITNSDG
+1993 V
-2008 QCYFKNSSKDISN
+2008 YFKNSSADISV
-2021 LASQMLPP
+2021 LAGKMLPP
-2029 VLTDGGPGSGAGSG
+2029 VLTDFSGNKNNPGAGTG

-2048 ASNVDAKIIKFRI
+2048 ASNIDAKIIKFRI

>member
-109 VKTSGSNTQYSFQAE
+109 VKTSGNNTQYSFQAE
-124 ISANAYMVPHVTL
+124 ISANAYMEPHVTL
-137 NTQSY
+137 NTQKY
-142 NNSEVKSILIC
+142 NDSEVKSILIC

-167 VDSSTSVAK
+167 VNSSTSVAK

-205 INDSYIYTSKKIQA
+205 TNDSYIYTSKKIQA
-219 NIMGSAGSVA
+219 NITGSAGSVA

-275 TALGIPGSDTN
+275 TALGIPGTDTN
-286 TWRGIQNNLTSTA
+286 TWRGVQNNLTSTA

-324 TIKCATWSRLCYVPY
+324 IIKCATWSRLCYVPY
-339 NKSVV
+339 SKTVV

-350 NIRGTRNAVV
+350 NIRGTRNNVV

-377 TKISG
+377 VKISG

-404 LDSANGA
+404 LDNANGA

-443 PTNFTVAATLTTN
+443 PANFTVAATLTTN

-462 NLTWDE
+462 NLTWGE

-480 HTHDDRYYTETEINN
+480 HIHDDRYYTESEINS
-495 KLAGYLPLAGG
+495 KLAGYLPLSGG
-506 AMTGTIKH
+506 TLTGNLNLKPASGEGGEIHLDASTANRTENGIILDQQGGNFRIFGVPSADGTTKTGSGTPLVINPYSKTIT
-514 GGAGQ
+514 GGYTLTGALSG
-519 WIKDRNNVAILG
+519 NAS
-531 TATSKDSYN
+531 TATALTTSAGSSTQPIYFSSGKPVATTYQLNASVPAGAKFTDTNTWRPVENVLTSTSTSNSLSAAQGKVLKDSLD
-540 PVIGQYTPSGCWT
+540 Q
-553 IGNLASNEYLYFN
+553 
-566 YTTNANYAAG
+566 TN
-576 TNNSV
+576 
-581 RVTLPNQDGTII
+581 
-593 TSATIGS
+593 
-600 QSVAS
+600 
-605 AAKVN
+605 AKVN
-610 DVTAQWSGQ
+610 NIQIGGRNLARGTSSDWSGW
-619 ITTTNW
+619 ITPPNNVSNNTGVIASIYPGAAKSKGDTFTVSFDIDVKKFTQSSGGTFQFYLQGAVDEAWTAGNPFTNYN
-625 FAAFDP
+625 FRSKALNGNYTEHITYTCQLGNDAQASATKFIFGYRCDYSNG
-631 TVTNVGKIRAI
+631 TGKFRIRNLKVERGNKATDW
-642 SPANVSTV
+642 SPAPED
-650 LGLQNYLPLSGGT
+650 YLPL
-663 MTGTIT
+663 
-669 VPSNGIVQNQQDTS
+669 NGN
-683 NYTIIATWKKN
+683 A
-694 STGWYYDKSGTST
+694 STAS
-707 KYKYDPHI
+707 
-715 GQHNTGGS
+715 
-723 GKGAIAI
+723 
-730 LPTPTDADPWG
+730 
-741 GTVGL
+741 
-746 YVSDIIMQ
+746 
-754 YYGKRVPNTGN
+754 
-765 ISGTVGS
+765 
-772 SAQPVYI
+772 
-779 SNGTITAITGT
+779 
-790 INNNAATAT
+790 
-799 KLQTARSINGTS
+799 
-811 FDGSGNITTAK
+811 K
-822 WGTARTLSLTGSVT
+822 WATARTLTLTGSVT

-858 QYYDSGVSRTANTV
+858 QYYDSGISRAANTV

-879 NGSATFRALVAAD
+879 NGTATFRKLVAAD

-964 SMAWAN
+964 SMAWSN

-989 MWYRARQGTIVGV
+989 MWYRTSAGSGTIVGRT
-1002 GWTRVLDS
+1002 WNRVLDS
-1010 SNYTSYAATKGH
+1010 SNYSSYAATKGH
-1022 THDLSTMINTLSTGT
+1022 THSS
-1037 AAPTDADYYVT
+1037 
-1048 QYAGGGT
+1048 
-1055 TTTSYHR
+1055 
-1062 RPHSALWTYIKGKAD
+1062 IK
-1077 TVYQPKGSYAAANHT
+1077 
-1092 HSYLPLSGGTMNG
+1092 
-1105 NLFLANGSTYY
+1105 
-1116 INNSAHANFR
+1116 
-1126 ALGTAENTYIPF
+1126 
-1138 PQGGGFRTTVS
+1138 
-1149 VNTGYLK
+1149 
-1156 ITLPQSWSSTMMSFK
+1156 
-1171 VKIYE
+1171 
-1176 YRSDTSCEYT
+1176 
-1186 ISGYNY
+1186 
-1192 TAGSTWTNC
+1192 
-1201 TACSI
+1201 
-1206 GKNDT
+1206 
-1211 KTVSNLAVRFGHDGS
+1211 
-1226 KCAVYIGEADTK
+1226 
-1238 WNYVQVQVCDIVVG
+1238 
-1252 YTNYEY
+1252 
-1258 SKWASGWSVGFTTTL
+1258 
-1273 GTITQTKTNPN
+1273 
-1284 VSRISTAYD
+1284 D
-1293 IGNGNGVTFA
+1293 IGNGTDTTFA
-1303 YSKSGMNY
+1303 YSKAGMNY
-1311 ADYTW
+1311 ANYTW
-1316 LAGWNGYELRA
+1316 LAAWNGNELRA
-1327 VAKSQFATAGH
+1327 VAKSQFAQASHSHSNIISSGKKTSTASGTAANDPTKEIPLSGISMYETYSDSNTPCNYGNIINAIGSASKGAGQLLLGWSGADSTTERMYYRSHKDMATGGWGAWKTIAWTSDIPTTLKNPSSLSIQLNGGTATVYDGSAAKSINITASSVGASIAGHTHTSTTLYSAGSRPTNINFATNTNGAGAMFHFVATSSTTTGKPPVDCNILQMNWDNNGGYDTQLALANTGDFAYLRGQHQGTWSVWKEFSFVGH

-1363 SATQPVYFSNGIPVA
+1363 SAAQPVYFSGGVPVA
-1378 CTYTLGKSV
+1378 CTHTLGKSV
-1387 PADAKFTDTNTK
+1387 PADAKFTDTNTWRPLGTTGDTACAGNDSRLSNARPASDVYAWAKASSKPSYSWSEIGSKPSTFTPSSHNHRDLDAIGSVGYYGSDVANSNGWYK
-1399 VTQTAVGSSGYT
+1399 VYSTTLTGYNDHVARLSIVSGYNPYASGLLILHLRCNNTTSLNVQQLIWETRQGFNADDVIINT
-1411 NWRTVPWGASNS
+1411 NGNTWTLYLKITNTQYGRVKIRVLESTSTVNNWS
-1423 GTEGF
+1423 
-1428 TPTTVTDTMFSDPNL
+1428 
-1443 TYQPSSGTLRTKIFK
+1443 I
-1458 GSLSGN
+1458 SLSN
-1464 ATSANKLAT
+1464 NNTKE
-1473 ARTISLGTGVT
+1473 
-1484 STATSFDG
+1484 ST
-1492 TGNITIPV
+1492 NP
-1500 NNINEAYLSWGG
+1500 
-1512 RNFAGTYGPLDAAM
+1512 
-1526 IPDLGANR
+1526 
-1534 LAFGKPDG
+1534 
-1542 VTVQYSRDGGSTW
+1542 
-1555 TDYGASSSSKLA
+1555 
-1567 LLSSGESF
+1567 
-1575 NIGKADNA
+1575 
-1583 NKATA
+1583 KATA
-1588 NTDKYMLRII
+1588 TAKDGAIVNYA
-1598 LDTDKLGTYT
+1598 
-1608 VLNKFA
+1608 NSA
-1614 LYVSTNGSNSCWCT
+1614 GS
-1628 IDASLE
+1628 
-1634 STPTTWVNFANKVS
+1634 V
-1648 IAGWAGWNII
+1648 
-1658 NINPLTTYGNT
+1658 
-1669 KATQYGLIRLTFGAN
+1669 
-1684 GGSTTYIGLQI
+1684 
-1695 NRIMAFGGM
+1695 
-1704 GWNVPSNMA
+1704 
-1713 KNGHLYSYDR
+1713 
-1723 NQNATFPGAVS
+1723 
-1734 ATSFNGN
+1734 
-1741 IAWANVSGKP
+1741 AWSGISGKP
-1751 AIVGKTIKSLTSASA
+1751 SLVGKTIKSLTAASS
-1766 SGWTNLENAQT
+1766 SGWSDLTSAQN

-1790 AYSGTSS
+1790 AYSNTSS

-1814 TSDYATAGHTH
+1814 AGDYATAGHTH
-1825 KYAGSG
+1825 HYAGSS

-1890 ITSKDYTN
+1890 IASKDYTN

-1910 TEGFAPTT
+1910 TEGFTPTT

-1940 KVFKGALFNG
+1940 KVFKGELSGNADTATSAHTAKVLANKSTIGDGATSQTVLNFMTGVTDNLTNDYVKCMFVNDFTNYRFG
-1950 TTVNVDSAG
+1950 LKSEISIKSTVPNTTVY
-1959 NTSELFFKTGKSN
+1959 SERWLWYMDAKS
-1972 TYSIVNSNSYNQF
+1972 TEMRIRNSVE
-1985 GIIRYSAQ
+1985 
-1993 NKYIDWPFYITNSDG
+1993 
-2008 QCYFKNSSKDISN
+2008 DISS
-2021 LASQMLPP
+2021 LSDALLPP
-2029 VLTDGGPGSGAGSG
+2029 VLSDSGTG
-2043 RVLSI
+2043 RVYSLGANTGS
-2048 ASNVDAKIIKFRI
+2048 KIIKFRI
-2061 FTSSSATTATT
+2061 YNNGAGQSATT

-2126 EELDDKLVVG
+2126 EELDDKLVIG

-2178 NKELKKQIEG
+2178 NKELKRQIEG

>member
-57 NSANT
+57 GLSSELDALTNNKSDFKFSHHVTEYTGTAYYTKLFELTADSTHINYNYEFAIAERNGGIAYVHIYLYSDNNKYFT
-62 LVNHTSG
+62 DALIRYKTDSG
-69 EGFEF
+69 YVDFITGNMKGFV
-74 GYANSKTI
+74 YKD
-82 TIPKTTAVTT
+82 TT
-92 YYIQIAQKA
+92 K
-101 NFRFKNYY
+101 
-109 VKTSGSNTQYSFQAE
+109 QYSKLEVWFKV
-124 ISANAYMVPHVTL
+124 NAWQDVRIM
-137 NTQSY
+137 
-142 NNSEVKSILIC
+142 EK
-153 KNSTNSYHHDIYLV
+153 
-167 VDSSTSVAK
+167 
-176 TIYIWSD
+176 
-183 NTILDTVSTTAP
+183 TVSDRGCKFTWAP
-195 TTATELNVNI
+195 NFTRNAAFPTDATSIVEPKPQ
-205 INDSYIYTSKKIQA
+205 T
-219 NIMGSAGSVA
+219 VA

-275 TALGIPGSDTN
+275 TALGIPGTDTN
-286 TWRGIQNNLTSTA
+286 TWRGVQNNLTSTA

-324 TIKCATWSRLCYVPY
+324 IIKCATWSRLCYVPY
-339 NKSVV
+339 SKTVV

-367 KAHHS
+367 KAHHPS
-372 SRGNI
+372 KGNI
-377 TKISG
+377 VKISG

-404 LDSANGA
+404 FDSANGA

-443 PTNFTVAATLTTN
+443 PANFTVAATLTTN

-462 NLTWDE
+462 NLTWGE
-468 ITGKPTTFTPSS
+468 ITGKPSTFTPSS
-480 HTHDDRYYTETEINN
+480 HTHDDRYYTESEINS
-495 KLAGYLPLAGG
+495 KLAGYLPLSGG
-506 AMTGTIKH
+506 TLTGNINLKPASGEGGEIHLDASTANRTENGIILDQQGGNFRIFGVPSADGTTKTGSGTPLVINPYSKTIT
-514 GGAGQ
+514 GGYTLTGALSG
-519 WIKDRNNVAILG
+519 NAS
-531 TATSKDSYN
+531 TATALTTSAGSATQPIYFSSGKPVATTYQLNASVPAGAKFTDTNTWRPVENVLTSTSTSNSLSAAQGKVLKDSLD
-540 PVIGQYTPSGCWT
+540 Q
-553 IGNLASNEYLYFN
+553 
-566 YTTNANYAAG
+566 TN
-576 TNNSV
+576 
-581 RVTLPNQDGTII
+581 
-593 TSATIGS
+593 
-600 QSVAS
+600 
-605 AAKVN
+605 AKVN
-610 DVTAQWSGQ
+610 NIQIGGRNLARGTSSDWSSWIAPPNNVSNNTGVIASIYPGAAKSKGDTFTVSFDIDVKKFTQSSGGTFRLYLQGDVDGAWTAGNPFINYNFGSKALNGDY
-619 ITTTNW
+619 TEH
-625 FAAFDP
+625 
-631 TVTNVGKIRAI
+631 VTYTCQLANNAQASATKFTFGYRCDYSNGTGKFRIRNLKVERGNKATDW
-642 SPANVSTV
+642 SPAPED
-650 LGLQNYLPLSGGT
+650 YLPL
-663 MTGTIT
+663 
-669 VPSNGIVQNQQDTS
+669 NGN
-683 NYTIIATWKKN
+683 A
-694 STGWYYDKSGTST
+694 STAS
-707 KYKYDPHI
+707 
-715 GQHNTGGS
+715 
-723 GKGAIAI
+723 
-730 LPTPTDADPWG
+730 
-741 GTVGL
+741 
-746 YVSDIIMQ
+746 
-754 YYGKRVPNTGN
+754 
-765 ISGTVGS
+765 
-772 SAQPVYI
+772 
-779 SNGTITAITGT
+779 
-790 INNNAATAT
+790 
-799 KLQTARSINGTS
+799 
-811 FDGSGNITTAK
+811 K
-822 WGTARTLSLTGSVT
+822 WATARTLTLTGSVT

-858 QYYDSGVSRTANTV
+858 QYYDSGISRATNTV

-879 NGSATFRALVAAD
+879 NGTATFRKLVAAD

-964 SMAWAN
+964 SMAWSN

-989 MWYRARQGTIVGV
+989 MWYRTKPGTIVGAD
-1002 GWTRVLDS
+1002 WTRVLDS

-1022 THDLSTMINTLSTGT
+1022 THSS
-1037 AAPTDADYYVT
+1037 
-1048 QYAGGGT
+1048 
-1055 TTTSYHR
+1055 
-1062 RPHSALWTYIKGKAD
+1062 IK
-1077 TVYQPKGSYAAANHT
+1077 
-1092 HSYLPLSGGTMNG
+1092 
-1105 NLFLANGSTYY
+1105 
-1116 INNSAHANFR
+1116 
-1126 ALGTAENTYIPF
+1126 
-1138 PQGGGFRTTVS
+1138 
-1149 VNTGYLK
+1149 
-1156 ITLPQSWSSTMMSFK
+1156 
-1171 VKIYE
+1171 
-1176 YRSDTSCEYT
+1176 
-1186 ISGYNY
+1186 
-1192 TAGSTWTNC
+1192 
-1201 TACSI
+1201 
-1206 GKNDT
+1206 
-1211 KTVSNLAVRFGHDGS
+1211 
-1226 KCAVYIGEADTK
+1226 
-1238 WNYVQVQVCDIVVG
+1238 
-1252 YTNYEY
+1252 
-1258 SKWASGWSVGFTTTL
+1258 
-1273 GTITQTKTNPN
+1273 
-1284 VSRISTAYD
+1284 D
-1293 IGNGNGVTFA
+1293 IGNGIDTTFA
-1303 YSKSGMNY
+1303 YSKAGMNY

-1316 LAGWNGYELRA
+1316 LAAWNGNELRA
-1327 VAKSQFATAGH
+1327 INKSQFATAGHGHNTVGLPRVTKDANGTAQKNVFKVEEFSNGTTYNLPSNAWYHIMTNQGADTNYATQLALGMTTQNIAYRIRNGSSTTWGSWLTVLTSSNYSIYAAPKSHSHNYITSSGVNNNLVIASKNAGTSGAIGLAPAAGVAMYEYYSSTTGPTTYGNLLTVRGDSHPGATQIALPWSSTTNTAPYIRTHSDWANTHTWSDWKQLCFTDGSGATGTWAINVTGSAGSVTWANVSGKPSTYTPSSH

-1363 SATQPVYFSNGIPVA
+1363 SATQPVYFSGGVPVA

-1387 PADAKFTDTNTK
+1387 PADAKFTDTNTWRPLGTTGDTACAGNDSRLSNARPASDVYAWAKASSKPSYSWGEITGKPGAFNPSSHNHRDLDAIGSVGYYGSDVANSNGWYK
-1399 VTQTAVGSSGYT
+1399 VYSTTLTGYNDHVARLSIVSGYNPYASGLLILHLRCNNTTSLNVQQLIWETRQGFNADDVIINT
-1411 NWRTVPWGASNS
+1411 NGNTWTLYLKITNTQYGRVKIRVLESTSTVNNWS
-1423 GTEGF
+1423 
-1428 TPTTVTDTMFSDPNL
+1428 
-1443 TYQPSSGTLRTKIFK
+1443 I
-1458 GSLSGN
+1458 SLSN
-1464 ATSANKLAT
+1464 NNTKE
-1473 ARTISLGTGVT
+1473 
-1484 STATSFDG
+1484 ST
-1492 TGNITIPV
+1492 NP
-1500 NNINEAYLSWGG
+1500 
-1512 RNFAGTYGPLDAAM
+1512 
-1526 IPDLGANR
+1526 
-1534 LAFGKPDG
+1534 
-1542 VTVQYSRDGGSTW
+1542 
-1555 TDYGASSSSKLA
+1555 
-1567 LLSSGESF
+1567 
-1575 NIGKADNA
+1575 
-1583 NKATA
+1583 KATA
-1588 NTDKYMLRII
+1588 TAKDGAIVNYA
-1598 LDTDKLGTYT
+1598 
-1608 VLNKFA
+1608 NSA
-1614 LYVSTNGSNSCWCT
+1614 GS
-1628 IDASLE
+1628 
-1634 STPTTWVNFANKVS
+1634 V
-1648 IAGWAGWNII
+1648 
-1658 NINPLTTYGNT
+1658 
-1669 KATQYGLIRLTFGAN
+1669 
-1684 GGSTTYIGLQI
+1684 
-1695 NRIMAFGGM
+1695 
-1704 GWNVPSNMA
+1704 
-1713 KNGHLYSYDR
+1713 
-1723 NQNATFPGAVS
+1723 
-1734 ATSFNGN
+1734 
-1741 IAWANVSGKP
+1741 AWSGISGKP
-1751 AIVGKTIKSLTSASA
+1751 SLVGKTIKSLTAVSS
-1766 SGWTNLENAQT
+1766 SGWSDLTSAQN

-1790 AYSGTSS
+1790 AYSNTSS

-1814 TSDYATAGHTH
+1814 AGDYATAGHTH
-1825 KYAGSG
+1825 HYAGSS

-1890 ITSKDYTN
+1890 IASKDYTN

-1910 TEGFAPTT
+1910 KEGFTPTT
-1918 VTDGAFTDTNLSYQ
+1918 VTDSAFTDTNLSYQ

-1940 KVFKGALFNG
+1940 KVFKGDLYQ
-1950 TTVNVDSAG
+1950 TTTIG
-1959 NTSELFFKTGKSN
+1959 NSTATECSLNFLSN
-1972 TYSIVNSNSYNQF
+1972 AKLSDGSYLAQNYRIVNDRKTDFVF
-1985 GIIRYSAQ
+1985 GIKTKNNEWASYCQ
-1993 NKYIDWPFYITNSDG
+1993 GT
-2008 QCYFKNSSKDISN
+2008 QVYFKNSSADISA
-2021 LASQMLPP
+2021 LAGKMLPP
-2029 VLTDGGPGSGAGSG
+2029 VLTDFSGSKDSPGAGTG

-2048 ASNVDAKIIKFRI
+2048 ASNVDSKIIKFRI
-2061 FTSSSATTATT
+2061 FTSSTATTATT

>member
-109 VKTSGSNTQYSFQAE
+109 VKTSGNNTQYSFQAE
-124 ISANAYMVPHVTL
+124 ISANAYMEPHVTL
-137 NTQSY
+137 NTQKY
-142 NNSEVKSILIC
+142 NDSEVKSILIC

-167 VDSSTSVAK
+167 VNSSTSVAK

-205 INDSYIYTSKKIQA
+205 TNDSYIYTSKKIQA
-219 NIMGSAGSVA
+219 NITGSAGSVA

-275 TALGIPGSDTN
+275 TALGIPGTDTN
-286 TWRGIQNNLTSTA
+286 TWRGVQNNLTSTA

-309 KILNETKT
+309 KILNELTFQKKKAIDATVDWDTLKEFGCYKIQMASWGDAATKHSPNAYGNVYQFGLLLVFRGYDADT
-317 TRHDWNT
+317 ENRTVQIYIPHMAN
-324 TIKCATWSRLCYVPY
+324 ANVS
-339 NKSVV
+339 SVV
-344 GSSFLL
+344 LMRML
-350 NIRGTRNAVV
+350 NGTGWQAWHPIARGTGWSDIIN
-360 YNDTFMI
+360 
-367 KAHHS
+367 
-372 SRGNI
+372 
-377 TKISG
+377 
-382 CNYSIV
+382 
-388 SIRIVCDSSG
+388 
-398 NCYVEF
+398 
-404 LDSANGA
+404 
-411 TNATTQTVYCTLIEV
+411 
-426 AVGSI
+426 
-431 TKYTSFTNGTTL
+431 
-443 PTNFTVAATLTTN
+443 
-456 TNSLQG
+456 
-462 NLTWDE
+462 
-468 ITGKPTTFTPSS
+468 KPTTFTPSS
-480 HTHDDRYYTETEINN
+480 HTHDDRYYTESEINS
-495 KLAGYLPLAGG
+495 KLAGYLPLSGG
-506 AMTGTIKH
+506 TLTGNLNLKPASGEGGEIHLDASTANRTENGIILDQQGGNFRIFGVPSADGTTKTGSGTPLVINPYSKTIT
-514 GGAGQ
+514 GGYTLTGALSG
-519 WIKDRNNVAILG
+519 NAS
-531 TATSKDSYN
+531 TATALTTSAGSSTQPIYFSSGKPVATTYQLNASVPAGAKFTDTNTWRPVENVLTSTSTSNSLSAAQGKVLKDSLD
-540 PVIGQYTPSGCWT
+540 Q
-553 IGNLASNEYLYFN
+553 
-566 YTTNANYAAG
+566 TN
-576 TNNSV
+576 
-581 RVTLPNQDGTII
+581 
-593 TSATIGS
+593 
-600 QSVAS
+600 
-605 AAKVN
+605 AKVN
-610 DVTAQWSGQ
+610 NIQIGGRNLARGTSSDWSGW
-619 ITTTNW
+619 ITPPNNVSNNTGVIASIYPGAAKSKGDTFTVSFDIDVKKFTQSSGGTFQFYLQGAVDEAWTAGNPFTNYN
-625 FAAFDP
+625 FRSKALNGDY
-631 TVTNVGKIRAI
+631 TEHVTYTCQLANNAQASATKFTFGYRCDYSNGTGKFRIRNLKVERGNKATDW
-642 SPANVSTV
+642 SPAPED
-650 LGLQNYLPLSGGT
+650 YLPL
-663 MTGTIT
+663 
-669 VPSNGIVQNQQDTS
+669 NGN
-683 NYTIIATWKKN
+683 A
-694 STGWYYDKSGTST
+694 STAS
-707 KYKYDPHI
+707 
-715 GQHNTGGS
+715 
-723 GKGAIAI
+723 
-730 LPTPTDADPWG
+730 
-741 GTVGL
+741 
-746 YVSDIIMQ
+746 
-754 YYGKRVPNTGN
+754 
-765 ISGTVGS
+765 
-772 SAQPVYI
+772 
-779 SNGTITAITGT
+779 
-790 INNNAATAT
+790 
-799 KLQTARSINGTS
+799 
-811 FDGSGNITTAK
+811 K
-822 WGTARTLSLTGSVT
+822 WATARTLTLTGSVT

-844 GNVSLATTTNHTHS
+844 GNVSLATSTNHTHS
-858 QYYDSGVSRTANTV
+858 QYYDSGISRAANTV

-879 NGSATFRALVAAD
+879 NGTATFRKLVAAD

-964 SMAWAN
+964 SMAWSN

-989 MWYRARQGTIVGV
+989 MWYRTSAGSGTIVGRT
-1002 GWTRVLDS
+1002 WNRVLDS
-1010 SNYTSYAATKGH
+1010 SNYSSYAATKGH
-1022 THDLSTMINTLSTGT
+1022 THDLSTMINTLTTGT
-1037 AAPTDADYYVT
+1037 SAPTDSDYYVT

-1062 RPHSALWTYIKGKAD
+1062 RPHSALWTYIKSKAD
-1077 TVYQPKGSYAAANHT
+1077 AVYQPKGSYAAAN
-1092 HSYLPLSGGTMNG
+1092 
-1105 NLFLANGSTYY
+1105 
-1116 INNSAHANFR
+1116 
-1126 ALGTAENTYIPF
+1126 
-1138 PQGGGFRTTVS
+1138 
-1149 VNTGYLK
+1149 
-1156 ITLPQSWSSTMMSFK
+1156 
-1171 VKIYE
+1171 
-1176 YRSDTSCEYT
+1176 
-1186 ISGYNY
+1186 
-1192 TAGSTWTNC
+1192 
-1201 TACSI
+1201 
-1206 GKNDT
+1206 
-1211 KTVSNLAVRFGHDGS
+1211 
-1226 KCAVYIGEADTK
+1226 
-1238 WNYVQVQVCDIVVG
+1238 
-1252 YTNYEY
+1252 
-1258 SKWASGWSVGFTTTL
+1258 
-1273 GTITQTKTNPN
+1273 
-1284 VSRISTAYD
+1284 
-1293 IGNGNGVTFA
+1293 
-1303 YSKSGMNY
+1303 
-1311 ADYTW
+1311 
-1316 LAGWNGYELRA
+1316 
-1327 VAKSQFATAGH
+1327 H

-1363 SATQPVYFSNGIPVA
+1363 SATQPVYFSGGVPVA
-1378 CTYTLGKSV
+1378 CTHTLGKSV
-1387 PADAKFTDTNTK
+1387 PADAKFTDTNTWRGIQDNLTSSSASDSLSANQGRILK
-1399 VTQTAVGSSGYT
+1399 GLVDGKAASGHTHNYAGSSSAG
-1411 NWRTVPWGASNS
+1411 G
-1423 GTEGF
+1423 
-1428 TPTTVTDTMFSDPNL
+1428 
-1443 TYQPSSGTLRTKIFK
+1443 
-1458 GSLSGN
+1458 
-1464 ATSANKLAT
+1464 SANSAVKLAT
-1473 ARTISLGTGVT
+1473 ARTVSGGTDITMSFNYDGSANSSANIGFYGSAANVGDKNNYPFHRFAKLDTITGGYTDKASTFYISQDYNGGGFGIVRIVLRTNNSSSVSSVEVKWLVRCGLNADSVQVGLYNVFGKTYADAFFKTGGSYAGTYFRAIANGGRATISRTWVMVNSSEVSGTTTTDAKTSTECYVTIAAAGTKLHKQAYTNIVSGSDSGTVSYSNSTGSASTSTKLTTARNIFGKSFNGTADVAGQGLFYGTYT
-1484 STATSFDG
+1484 STASNRFSNSGLQIRENGLVGKNQTDIG
-1492 TGNITIPV
+1492 YAPTIGFHWS
-1500 NNINEAYLSWGG
+1500 NRI
-1512 RNFAGTYGPLDAAM
+1512 AAT
-1526 IPDLGANR
+1526 
-1534 LAFGKPDG
+1534 LAFGSDG
-1542 VTVQYSRDGGSTW
+1542 IFYFRKQNG
-1555 TDYGASSSSKLA
+1555 TDRA
-1567 LLSSGESF
+1567 
-1575 NIGKADNA
+1575 
-1583 NKATA
+1583 
-1588 NTDKYMLRII
+1588 
-1598 LDTDKLGTYT
+1598 
-1608 VLNKFA
+1608 
-1614 LYVSTNGSNSCWCT
+1614 T
-1628 IDASLE
+1628 IDA
-1634 STPTTWVNFANKVS
+1634 
-1648 IAGWAGWNII
+1648 
-1658 NINPLTTYGNT
+1658 
-1669 KATQYGLIRLTFGAN
+1669 
-1684 GGSTTYIGLQI
+1684 
-1695 NRIMAFGGM
+1695 
-1704 GWNVPSNMA
+1704 NV
-1713 KNGHLYSYDR
+1713 
-1723 NQNATFPGAVS
+1723 
-1734 ATSFNGN
+1734 NGN
-1741 IAWANVSGKP
+1741 ASSASSVAWANVSGKP
-1751 AIVGKTIKSLTSASA
+1751 AIVNKTIKSLTSASA

-1790 AYSGTSS
+1790 AYSNTSS

-1814 TSDYATAGHTH
+1814 AGDYATAGHTH
-1825 KYAGSG
+1825 HYAGSS

-1910 TEGFAPTT
+1910 TEGFTPTT

-1940 KVFKGALFNG
+1940 KVFKGALSANTAIGSASGLETTLEFTAGEPKG
-1950 TTVNVDSAG
+1950 TSAITQTYYLM
-1959 NTSELFFKTGKSN
+1959 NDFKTDYVFGVKNKSKAW
-1972 TYSIVNSNSYNQF
+1972 ISYYF
-1985 GIIRYSAQ
+1985 GDQ
-1993 NKYIDWPFYITNSDG
+1993 V
-2008 QCYFKNSSKDISN
+2008 YFKNSSADISA
-2021 LASQMLPP
+2021 LAGKMLPP
-2029 VLTDGGPGSGAGSG
+2029 VLTDFSGNKNNPGAGTG